1 MLYSYDNTLYCN
13 ENEWTA
19 VLHKNL
25 TISNNVKQK
34 KRVTKECIP
43 YGIKFK
49 NRQN

>member
-1 MLYSYDNTLYCN
+1 MIILF
-13 ENEWTA
+13 TA
-19 VLHKNL
+19 MKMNGLVLRKNL

-43 YGIKFK
+43 YGIKFQ